1 MAHETDE
8 HYPLREVAYEAFEA
22 SRGVIPDDINDA
34 GETFP
39 GGTICGNVC
48 WSVGAG
54 DVASLAMIAEE
65 SFTFEETRVFF
76 ALAEWGSPILSHP
89 VATVGGSVS
98 ISFPGPEALGR
109 SVVVKPGS
117 PVPAGWEGADRVTID
132 TALLADPERL
142 EAVVI
147 DAQHRYVKRTQ
158 TVYELGVPA
167 AELNRV
173 EAVDAEPVELGS
185 DFTFLRER
193 LTKAIWHNSYDA
205 TGDELVWWWS
215 RKAEARIGASVKGPA
230 DVVLADGSAVWIDGG
245 PRQTFNLEL
254 VHHETVDLG
263 LATRVPPP
271 TAPSE
276 ALAEDQLAAVSH
288 GAGPA
293 RIIAPAGSGK
303 TRVLTARMRHLVED
317 LLVEP
322 EIITA
327 VAYNKRAADE
337 MAERLPSR
345 LRSRI
350 RTIHSL
356 GWAILRMA
364 QPHLSLIDERE
375 QRRRLEPISPAPPR
389 ANTDVIG
396 PYLEALSEVR
406 IGLRSPAHIEAERD
420 DVPGFEDT
428 FRKYQEILVDRGEA
442 DHDTQIYGAIKA
454 LLTNPGIRGYWQR
467 QCRHLLVDEFQDLT
481 PAYLLL
487 LRLVASPGLNVFGV
501 GDDDQVIYG
510 YAGAD
515 PRYLIDFETL
525 FPGAGSYALETNY
538 RSPTD
543 VVTGATHLLG
553 YNDRRLPKTVRAG
566 SKLAGLSV
574 EHAKGVDLGTIA
586 VNGITSLIEEGSPTN
601 TIAVLTRVNSS
612 LLPVQVALAEHG
624 IGFQS
629 MLGASV
635 LERTLLRAALAW
647 IRIALEPEAMTR
659 NDLFQAIRRPARG
672 LTRLFTDSI
681 ERRRGP
687 FTIDGIEAL
696 GADLDSKRR
705 KRWDSFC
712 DDIRLA
718 ASSATSTSLLLDT
731 LSDDIGLSS
740 AAAALDATRN
750 LADRSGQTDDLIAL
764 QRIAG
769 LHEDPASFE
778 LWLRERL
785 ATPSDPDGVVLS
797 TVHRVKGLEWD
808 HVVLFGADASLM
820 PHHLAGDIEE
830 ERRIFHVAITR
841 GIKTVSVLA
850 DEEAPSVFLSEID
863 GSRPKTERVRPE
875 PKKKA
880 SAILTGLTAGVGE
893 EIKVQGG
900 YKGVVDR
907 ITDEGCVVKLDGGG
921 AGIRVKW
928 GDRIEVGGKTGPLR
942 RSPDD
947 VDDDLIERLKNW
959 RRTQSE
965 SQGVPA
971 FVIFHDTTLN
981 EIAAIRPTSAQD
993 LLKVTGIGP
1002 AKLEAYGDEL
1012 IDLLSN
1018 FDGGE

>member
-1 MAHETDE
+1 M
-8 HYPLREVAYEAFEA
+8 
-22 SRGVIPDDINDA
+22 
-34 GETFP
+34 
-39 GGTICGNVC
+39 
-48 WSVGAG
+48 
-54 DVASLAMIAEE
+54 
-65 SFTFEETRVFF
+65 
-76 ALAEWGSPILSHP
+76 
-89 VATVGGSVS
+89 S
-98 ISFPGPEALGR
+98 ISFPGPEVLGR
-109 SVVVKPGS
+109 SVVVKPGF
-117 PVPAGWEGADRVTID
+117 PAPEAWADAERVTID
-132 TALLADPERL
+132 TALLVDPERL
-142 EAVVI
+142 AAVVV
-147 DAQHRYVKRTQ
+147 DAQLRYVQRTP

-167 AELNRV
+167 AELNRTV
-173 EAVDAEPVELGS
+173 SLDVDPVELGS

-193 LTKAIWHNSYDA
+193 LTKAVWHNSYDA

-215 RKAEARIGASVKGPA
+215 RKAEARVGAGFEGPA

-245 PRQTFNLEL
+245 PRQPFEL
-254 VHHETVDLG
+254 AVIHHETIDLG
-263 LATRVPPP
+263 RTTRVPPP
-271 TAPSE
+271 AAPSE
-276 ALAEDQLAAVSH
+276 DLADDQLAAVFH

-317 LLVEP
+317 RLVEP
-322 EIITA
+322 EIISA

-337 MAERLPSR
+337 MAERLPPS

-364 QPHLSLIDERE
+364 QPHLTLIDERE

-406 IGLRSPAHIEAERD
+406 IGLRSPARIEIERD
-420 DVPGFEDT
+420 DVPGFEET
-428 FRKYQEILVDRGEA
+428 FGKYQEILADRGEA
-442 DHDTQIYGAIKA
+442 DHDTQIYGAIQS
-454 LLTNPGIRGYWQR
+454 LLANPDLRDHWQR

-515 PRYLIDFETL
+515 PRYLIDFENL

-553 YNDRRLPKTVRAG
+553 YNDRRLPKSIHAASQVE
-566 SKLAGLSV
+566 GLSV
-574 EHAKGVDLGTIA
+574 EQANGVDLGTIA
-586 VNGITSLIEEGSPTN
+586 VDRITGLTGEGAPPN

-612 LLPVQVALAEHG
+612 LLPVQVALAESG
-624 IGFQS
+624 TPFQS
-629 MLGASV
+629 LLGASV
-635 LERTLLRAALAW
+635 LDRTLLRATLAW
-647 IRIALEPEAMTR
+647 IRIALDPEAMTR
-659 NDLFQAIRRPARG
+659 NDLFQAIRRPGRG

-687 FTIDGIEAL
+687 FTIDQIEAL

-718 ASSATSTSLLLDT
+718 ASSATSTSFLLDT
-731 LSDDIGLSS
+731 LADDVGLSS
-740 AAAALDATRN
+740 AAAALDATRT

-778 LWLRERL
+778 PWLRERL
-785 ATPSDPDGVVLS
+785 ATPSNPEGVVLS

-808 HVVLFGADASLM
+808 HVIVFGADSSLM
-820 PHHLAGDIEE
+820 PHHLASDIEE
-830 ERRIFHVAITR
+830 ERRIFHVALTR
-841 GIKTVSVLA
+841 GIRTVTVLA
-850 DEEAPSVFLSEID
+850 DKVSPSVFISELD
-863 GSRPKTERVRPE
+863 GTRPRTEKVRPE
-875 PKKKA
+875 PEKKVA
-880 SAILTGLTAGVGE
+880 AILTGLAAGAGE

-907 ITDEGCVVKLDGGG
+907 VTDEGCVVRLHGGG
-921 AGIRVKW
+921 AEIRVKW

-959 RRTQSE
+959 RRTQAE

-981 EIAAIRPTSAQD
+981 EIAALRPKTAAA
-993 LLKVTGIGP
+993 LLKITGIGP

-1012 IDLLSN
+1012 IDLLTDFN
-1018 FDGGE
+1018 GGG

>member
-1 MAHETDE
+1 M
-8 HYPLREVAYEAFEA
+8 
-22 SRGVIPDDINDA
+22 
-34 GETFP
+34 
-39 GGTICGNVC
+39 
-48 WSVGAG
+48 
-54 DVASLAMIAEE
+54 
-65 SFTFEETRVFF
+65 
-76 ALAEWGSPILSHP
+76 
-89 VATVGGSVS
+89 S
-98 ISFPGPEALGR
+98 ISFPGPEELGR

-117 PVPAGWEGADRVTID
+117 PAPEGWDGADRVTID
-132 TALLADPERL
+132 TPLLADPDRL

-147 DAQHRYVKRTQ
+147 DAQRRYVQRTP

-167 AELNRV
+167 AELNRT
-173 EAVDAEPVELGS
+173 ESLDADPVELGS

-193 LTKAIWHNSYDA
+193 LTKAVWHNSYDA

-215 RKAEARIGASVKGPA
+215 RKAEARIGARVEAPA
-230 DVVLADGSAVWIDGG
+230 DVVLADGSAVWVDGG
-245 PRQTFNLEL
+245 PRQPFDLDV

-263 LATRVPPP
+263 RTTRVPPP

-276 ALAEDQLAAVSH
+276 ALAADQLAAVSH
-288 GAGPA
+288 EAGPA

-317 LLVEP
+317 RLVEP

-337 MAERLPSR
+337 MAERLPAS

-364 QPHLSLIDERE
+364 QPHLTLIDERE

-406 IGLRSPAHIEAERD
+406 IGLRPPTLIEAERD
-420 DVPGFEDT
+420 DVPGFGET
-428 FRKYQEILVDRGEA
+428 FRKYQEILTDRGEA

-454 LLTNPGIRGYWQR
+454 LLTSPDLRDHWQR

-553 YNDRRLPKTVRAG
+553 YNDRRLPKTIRAD
-566 SKLAGLSV
+566 SKLQGLSV
-574 EHAKGVDLGTIA
+574 EQASGVDLGTIA
-586 VNGITSLIEEGSPTN
+586 VDRITRLIDEEAPMN

-612 LLPVQVALAEHG
+612 LLPVQVALAERG
-624 IGFQS
+624 TRFQS
-629 MLGASV
+629 LLGASV
-635 LERTLLRAALAW
+635 LDRTLLRATLAW
-647 IRIALEPEAMTR
+647 IRIALDPEAMTR
-659 NDLFQAIRRPARG
+659 NDLFQAIRRPGRG

-696 GADLDSKRR
+696 GTDLDSKRR

-769 LHEDPASFE
+769 LHEDPATFE
-778 LWLRERL
+778 PWLRERL
-785 ATPSDPDGVVLS
+785 ATPSDLDGVVLS

-808 HVVLFGADASLM
+808 HVVVFGADSSLM

-841 GIKTVSVLA
+841 GIRTVTVLA
-850 DEEAPSVFLSEID
+850 DKKTPSVFLSELD
-863 GSRPKTERVRPE
+863 GSRPKAEKVRPE
-875 PKKKA
+875 PDKKA
-880 SAILTGLTAGVGE
+880 STILTGLIAGVAE

-907 ITDEGCVVKLDGGG
+907 ITDEGCVVKLHGGG
-921 AGIRVKW
+921 AEIRVKW
-928 GDRIEVGGKTGPLR
+928 GDRIEVGGKSGPLR

-947 VDDDLIERLKNW
+947 VDEALIERLKKW
-959 RRTQSE
+959 RLTQAE

-981 EIAAIRPTSAQD
+981 EIAAIRPASAD
-993 LLKVTGIGP
+993 ALLKITGIGP

-1012 IDLLSN
+1012 IDLLADY
-1018 FDGGE
+1018 DGG

>member
-1 MAHETDE
+1 
-8 HYPLREVAYEAFEA
+8 
-22 SRGVIPDDINDA
+22 
-34 GETFP
+34 
-39 GGTICGNVC
+39 
-48 WSVGAG
+48 
-54 DVASLAMIAEE
+54 
-65 SFTFEETRVFF
+65 
-76 ALAEWGSPILSHP
+76 
-89 VATVGGSVS
+89 VS
-98 ISFPGPEALGR
+98 ISFPGPEELGR

-117 PVPAGWEGADRVTID
+117 PAPGGWDGADRVTID
-132 TALLADPERL
+132 DRLLADTERL

-147 DAQHRYVKRTQ
+147 DVQRRYVQRIP
-158 TVYELGVPA
+158 TVYELGVPS

-173 EAVDAEPVELGS
+173 ESIEADPVELGS

-193 LTKAIWHNSYDA
+193 LTKAVWHNSYDA
-205 TGDELVWWWS
+205 TGDKLVWWWS
-215 RKAEARIGASVKGPA
+215 RKAEARIGASAAGTS

-245 PRQTFNLEL
+245 PRQPLDL
-254 VHHETVDLG
+254 DVVHHETVDLG
-263 LATRVPPP
+263 RSTRVPPP

-276 ALAEDQLAAVSH
+276 VLAEDQLSAVSH

-303 TRVLTARMRHLVED
+303 TRVLTARMRHLVGD
-317 LLVEP
+317 RLIEP

-337 MAERLPSR
+337 MAERLPAS

-364 QPHLSLIDERE
+364 QPHLNLIEERE

-389 ANTDVIG
+389 ANTDVVG

-406 IGLRSPAHIEAERD
+406 IGFRPPALIEAERD

-428 FRKYQEILVDRGEA
+428 FRKYQEIIAERGEA
-442 DHDTQIYGAIKA
+442 DHDTQIYGAIQA
-454 LLTNPGIRGYWQR
+454 LLASPGLRDHWQR

-515 PRYLIDFETL
+515 PRYLIEFETL

-538 RSPTD
+538 RSPID

-553 YNDRRLPKTVRAG
+553 YNDRRLPKSIRAASELEG
-566 SKLAGLSV
+566 MSV
-574 EHAKGVDLGTIA
+574 EQAEGVELGTIA
-586 VNGITSLIEEGSPTN
+586 VDRITNLIDEGAPTK

-612 LLPVQVALAEHG
+612 LLPVQVALAEQG
-624 IGFQS
+624 VGFQS
-629 MLGASV
+629 LLGVSV
-635 LERTLLRAALAW
+635 LDRTLLRATLAW
-647 IRIALEPEAMTR
+647 IRIALDPEAMTR
-659 NDLFQAIRRPARG
+659 NDLFQVIRRPGRG

-687 FTIDGIEAL
+687 FTVDGIEAL
-696 GADLDSKRR
+696 GADLDSKRG
-705 KRWDSFC
+705 KRWTSFC

-731 LSDDIGLSS
+731 LADDIGLSS

-778 LWLRERL
+778 PWLRQRL

-808 HVVLFGADASLM
+808 HVIVFGADSSLM
-820 PHHLAGDIEE
+820 PHHLASDIEE
-830 ERRIFHVAITR
+830 ERRIFHVALTR
-841 GIKTVSVLA
+841 GIRTVTVLA
-850 DEEAPSVFLSEID
+850 DKQSPSVFLSELD
-863 GSRPKTERVRPE
+863 GSRAKTEKVRHQPE
-875 PKKKA
+875 KKA
-880 SAILTGLTAGVGE
+880 SAVLTGLVADVGE

-907 ITDEGCVVKLDGGG
+907 ITDEGCVVKLHGGG
-921 AGIRVKW
+921 AEIRVKW
-928 GDRIEVGGKTGPLR
+928 GDRIEVGGKPGPLR

-947 VDDDLIERLKNW
+947 VDGDLVDRLKKW
-959 RRTQSE
+959 RLTQAE

-981 EIAAIRPTSAQD
+981 EIATMRPKSTGA
-993 LLKVTGIGP
+993 LLNVAGIGP

-1012 IDLLSN
+1012 IDLLTDY
-1018 FDGGE
+1018 DGG

>member
-1 MAHETDE
+1 MN
-8 HYPLREVAYEAFEA
+8 
-22 SRGVIPDDINDA
+22 IQ
-34 GETFP
+34 
-39 GGTICGNVC
+39 
-48 WSVGAG
+48 
-54 DVASLAMIAEE
+54 
-65 SFTFEETRVFF
+65 
-76 ALAEWGSPILSHP
+76 
-89 VATVGGSVS
+89 
-98 ISFPGPEALGR
+98 FPGPVVLGR

-117 PVPAGWEGADRVTID
+117 PVPAGWEMDDRVTID
-132 TALLADPERL
+132 ADLLGDPEHL
-142 EAVVI
+142 ESVVV
-147 DAQHRYVKRTQ
+147 DAQRRYVQRTP
-158 TVYELGVPA
+158 TVYELGVSVE
-167 AELNRV
+167 ELNRT
-173 EAVDAEPVELGS
+173 ESIDTDPVELGS

-193 LTKAIWHNSYDA
+193 LTKAVWHNSYDA
-205 TGDELVWWWS
+205 TGDDVIWWWS
-215 RKAEARIGASVKGPA
+215 RKAESRIGARVEGPA

-245 PRQTFNLEL
+245 PRQPFDLDV

-263 LATRVPPP
+263 QDTRVRPPA
-271 TAPSE
+271 APSE
-276 ALAEDQLAAVSH
+276 DLANDQLAAVSH
-288 GAGPA
+288 GPGPA
-293 RIIAPAGSGK
+293 RVIAPAGSGK

-317 LLVEP
+317 RLVEP

-337 MAERLPSR
+337 MAERLPAR

-356 GWAILRMA
+356 GWAILRMDR
-364 QPHLSLIDERE
+364 PHLILIDERE

-406 IGLRSPAHIEAERD
+406 IGLRSPSLIEAERD

-428 FRKYQEILVDRGEA
+428 FRKYEAILADRGEA
-442 DHDTQIYGAIKA
+442 DHDAQIYAAIKA
-454 LLTNPGIRGYWQR
+454 LLANPDLRGHWQR
-467 QCRHLLVDEFQDLT
+467 QSRHLLVDEFQDLT

-525 FPGAGSYALETNY
+525 FPGAGSYGLETNY
-538 RSPTD
+538 RSPND

-553 YNDRRLPKTVRAG
+553 YNDRRLPKTIRAG
-566 SKLAGLSV
+566 SELEGLSV
-574 EHAKGVDLGTIA
+574 EQAKGVDLGTIA
-586 VNGITSLIEEGSPTN
+586 VDRITNLVDQGAPTN

-612 LLPVQVALAEHG
+612 LLPVQVALAEYG
-624 IGFQS
+624 MGFQS
-629 MLGASV
+629 LLGASV
-635 LERTLLRAALAW
+635 LDRTLLRATLAW
-647 IRIALEPEAMTR
+647 IRIALDPEAMTR
-659 NDLFQAIRRPARG
+659 NDLFQAIRRPGRG

-687 FTIDGIEAL
+687 FTLDGIKAL

-705 KRWDSFC
+705 QRWDSFC

-731 LSDDIGLSS
+731 LADDIGLSS

-769 LHEDPASFE
+769 LHDHPASFE
-778 LWLRERL
+778 PWLRERL

-808 HVVLFGADASLM
+808 HVFIFGADSSLM
-820 PHHLAGDIEE
+820 PHHLASDIEE
-830 ERRIFHVAITR
+830 ERRIFHVALTR
-841 GIKTVSVLA
+841 GIKTVTVLA
-850 DEEAPSVFLSEID
+850 DKISPSVFLSEID
-863 GSRPKTERVRPE
+863 GSRAKTEPVRHE
-875 PKKKA
+875 PPKKA
-880 SAILTGLTAGVGE
+880 SAILTGLTVEVGT

-907 ITDEGCVVKLDGGG
+907 VTDEGCVVKLHGGG
-921 AGIRVKW
+921 AEIRVKW

-947 VDDDLIERLKNW
+947 VDDDLIERLRKW
-959 RRTQSE
+959 RLTQAE

-981 EIAAIRPTSAQD
+981 EIAAIRPNSTDA
-993 LLKVTGIGP
+993 LLKITGIGP

-1012 IDLLSN
+1012 IDLLTDYN
-1018 FDGGE
+1018 GGE

>member
-1 MAHETDE
+1 MT
-8 HYPLREVAYEAFEA
+8 
-22 SRGVIPDDINDA
+22 IDA
-34 GETFP
+34 G
-39 GGTICGNVC
+39 V
-48 WSVGAG
+48 
-54 DVASLAMIAEE
+54 
-65 SFTFEETRVFF
+65 
-76 ALAEWGSPILSHP
+76 
-89 VATVGGSVS
+89 
-98 ISFPGPEALGR
+98 
-109 SVVVKPGS
+109 
-117 PVPAGWEGADRVTID
+117 
-132 TALLADPERL
+132 LLEPERL

-147 DAQHRYVKRTQ
+147 DAQRRYVQRTP
-158 TVYELGVPA
+158 TVYELGVSA
-167 AELNRV
+167 AELNRTDSV
-173 EAVDAEPVELGS
+173 NVDPVELGS

-193 LTKAIWHNSYDA
+193 LTKAVWHNSYDA
-205 TGDELVWWWS
+205 TGDEMVWWWS
-215 RKAEARIGASVKGPA
+215 RKANARIGASVEGPA
-230 DVVLADGSAVWIDGG
+230 DVVLADGSSVWIDGG
-245 PRQTFNLEL
+245 PRQPFDLNV
-254 VHHETVDLG
+254 VHHETAELG
-263 LATRVPPP
+263 LSTRVPPP

-276 ALAEDQLAAVSH
+276 TLAEDQLAAVSH

-317 LLVEP
+317 RMIEP

-337 MAERLPSR
+337 MAERLPAG

-364 QPHLSLIDERE
+364 QPQLSLIDERE

-406 IGLRSPAHIEAERD
+406 IGLRSPARIEAERD

-428 FRKYQEILVDRGEA
+428 FGKYQAVLADRGEA
-442 DHDTQIYGAIKA
+442 DHDTQIYGAIQA
-454 LLTNPGIRGYWQR
+454 LLTNPDLRDHWQR

-487 LRLVASPGLNVFGV
+487 LRLVASPGLSVFGV

-525 FPGAGSYALETNY
+525 FPGAGSFALETNY
-538 RSPTD
+538 RSPID
-543 VVTGATHLLG
+543 VVAGATHLLS
-553 YNDRRLPKTVRAG
+553 YNDRRLPKTICAA
-566 SKLAGLSV
+566 SELEGLSV
-574 EHAKGVDLGTIA
+574 EQASGVDLGTIA
-586 VNGITSLIEEGSPTN
+586 VDRIASLIDGGAATD

-612 LLPVQVALAEHG
+612 LLPVQVGLAEHG

-629 MLGASV
+629 MLGTSV
-635 LERTLLRAALAW
+635 LDRTLLRATLSW
-647 IRIALEPEAMTR
+647 IRIALDPEAMTR
-659 NDLFQAIRRPARG
+659 NDLFQVIRRPGRG

-687 FTIDGIEAL
+687 FTIDGIESL

-731 LSDDIGLSS
+731 LADDIGLSS

-750 LADRSGQTDDLIAL
+750 LADRSGQGDDLVAL

-778 LWLRERL
+778 PWLRERL
-785 ATPSDPDGVVLS
+785 ATPSEPVGVVLS

-808 HVVLFGADASLM
+808 HVIVFGADSSLM

-830 ERRIFHVAITR
+830 ERRIFHVALTR
-841 GIKTVSVLA
+841 GIKTVTVLA
-850 DEEAPSVFLSEID
+850 DKASPSVFLSELD
-863 GSRPKTERVRPE
+863 GSRSKSEKVRLEPE
-875 PKKKA
+875 KKA
-880 SAILTGLTAGVGE
+880 SAILTGITAGVAE
-893 EIKVQGG
+893 EIKVQGA

-907 ITDEGCVVKLDGGG
+907 VTDDGCVVKLHGGG
-921 AGIRVKW
+921 AEIRVKW

-942 RSPDD
+942 RGLDD
-947 VDDDLIERLKNW
+947 VDDDLVERLKNW
-959 RRTQSE
+959 RRVQAE

-981 EIAAIRPTSAQD
+981 EIAAIRPKSAD
-993 LLKVTGIGP
+993 ALLRVSGIGP

-1012 IDLLSN
+1012 IDLLTD
-1018 FDGGE
+1018 FDAG

>member
-1 MAHETDE
+1 M
-8 HYPLREVAYEAFEA
+8 
-22 SRGVIPDDINDA
+22 
-34 GETFP
+34 
-39 GGTICGNVC
+39 
-48 WSVGAG
+48 
-54 DVASLAMIAEE
+54 
-65 SFTFEETRVFF
+65 
-76 ALAEWGSPILSHP
+76 
-89 VATVGGSVS
+89 S
-98 ISFPGPEALGR
+98 ISFPGPEELGR
-109 SVVVKPGS
+109 SVVVNPGS
-117 PVPAGWEGADRVTID
+117 AAPEGWGGADRVTID
-132 TALLADPERL
+132 ADLLADPDRL
-142 EAVVI
+142 ETVVVA
-147 DAQHRYVKRTQ
+147 AQRRYVQRTP
-158 TVYELGVPA
+158 TVFELGVST
-167 AELNRV
+167 AELNRTDHLD
-173 EAVDAEPVELGS
+173 VDPVELGS

-193 LTKAIWHNSYDA
+193 LTKAVWHNSYDA
-205 TGDELVWWWS
+205 TGDAVIWWWS
-215 RKAEARIGASVKGPA
+215 RKAEARIGATVEGPA
-230 DVVLADGSAVWIDGG
+230 DVILADGSSVWIDGG
-245 PRQTFNLEL
+245 PRQPLGL
-254 VHHETVDLG
+254 AVVHHETVDLG
-263 LATRVPPP
+263 RATRVPSP

-276 ALAEDQLAAVSH
+276 DLADDQLAAVSH

-317 LLVEP
+317 RLVEP

-337 MAERLPSR
+337 MAERLPAS

-364 QPHLSLIDERE
+364 QPHLTLIDERE
-375 QRRRLEPISPAPPR
+375 QRRRLEPISSAPPR

-406 IGLRSPAHIEAERD
+406 IGLRSPALIEAERD

-428 FRKYQEILVDRGEA
+428 FRKYQEILADRGEA

-454 LLTNPGIRGYWQR
+454 LLTNPDLRGHWQR

-525 FPGAGSYALETNY
+525 FPGAAGYALEINY

-543 VVTGATHLLG
+543 AVTGATHLLG
-553 YNDRRLPKTVRAG
+553 YNDRRLPKTIRAA
-566 SKLAGLSV
+566 SELEGLSV
-574 EHAKGVDLGTIA
+574 EQVKGVHLGTIA
-586 VNGITSLIEEGSPTN
+586 VDRITGLIDQGAPTN
-601 TIAVLTRVNSS
+601 SIAVLTRVNSS
-612 LLPVQVALAEHG
+612 LLPVQVTLAEHG

-629 MLGASV
+629 LLTASV
-635 LERTLLRAALAW
+635 LERTLLRATLAW

-659 NDLFQAIRRPARG
+659 NDLFQVIRRPGRG
-672 LTRLFTDSI
+672 LTRLLTDSI

-687 FTIDGIEAL
+687 FTIDSIEAL

-705 KRWDSFC
+705 KRWDDFC

-731 LSDDIGLSS
+731 LADDIGLSS

-750 LADRSGQTDDLIAL
+750 LVDRSGQTDDLIAL
-764 QRIAG
+764 QRVAN
-769 LHEDPASFE
+769 LHEDPATFE
-778 LWLRERL
+778 PWLHERL
-785 ATPSDPDGVVLS
+785 ATRSDPDGVVLS

-808 HVVLFGADASLM
+808 HVIVFGADASLM
-820 PHHLAGDIEE
+820 PHHLASDIEE

-841 GIKTVSVLA
+841 GIKSVAVLA
-850 DEEAPSVFLSEID
+850 DREGPSLFLSELD
-863 GSRPKTERVRPE
+863 GSRPRADPVRPE
-875 PKKKA
+875 PKKA
-880 SAILTGLTAGVGE
+880 AAILTGLTGDVGE

-907 ITDEGCVVKLDGGG
+907 VTDEGCVVKLHGGG
-921 AGIRVKW
+921 AEIRVKW

-942 RSPDD
+942 RGPDD
-947 VDDDLIERLKNW
+947 VDDDLIERLKKW
-959 RRTQSE
+959 RLTQAE

-971 FVIFHDTTLN
+971 FVVFHDTTLN
-981 EIAAIRPTSAQD
+981 EIAAIRPGSTDA
-993 LLKVTGIGP
+993 LLEITGIGP
-1002 AKLEAYGDEL
+1002 AKLEAYGEEL
-1012 IDLLSN
+1012 IDLLTEY
-1018 FDGGE
+1018 DGGE

>member
-1 MAHETDE
+1 M
-8 HYPLREVAYEAFEA
+8 
-22 SRGVIPDDINDA
+22 SIN
-34 GETFP
+34 
-39 GGTICGNVC
+39 
-48 WSVGAG
+48 
-54 DVASLAMIAEE
+54 
-65 SFTFEETRVFF
+65 
-76 ALAEWGSPILSHP
+76 
-89 VATVGGSVS
+89 
-98 ISFPGPEALGR
+98 FPGPVVLGR

-117 PVPAGWEGADRVTID
+117 PVPAGWDGADRVTID
-132 TALLADPERL
+132 ADLLGDPEHL
-142 EAVVI
+142 ESVVV
-147 DAQHRYVKRTQ
+147 DAQRRYGQRIP
-158 TVYELGVPA
+158 TVYEFAVPA
-167 AELNRV
+167 SELNRT
-173 EAVDAEPVELGS
+173 EGIDTAPVELGS

-193 LTKAIWHNSYDA
+193 LTKAVWHNSYDA
-205 TGDELVWWWS
+205 TGDDLIWWWS
-215 RKAEARIGASVKGPA
+215 RKAEARIAASAEGSA
-230 DVVLADGSAVWIDGG
+230 DVLLSDGYAVWIDGG
-245 PRQTFNLEL
+245 PRQPLAL
-254 VHHETVDLG
+254 DVIHHETVDLG
-263 LATRVPPP
+263 LTTRVPPP

-276 ALAEDQLAAVSH
+276 DLADDQLAAVSH

-317 LLVEP
+317 RLVEP

-364 QPHLSLIDERE
+364 QPHLTLIDERE
-375 QRRRLEPISPAPPR
+375 QRRRLEPISTAPPR

-406 IGLRSPAHIEAERD
+406 IGLRSPALIEAERD

-428 FRKYQEILVDRGEA
+428 FGKYQEILADRGEA
-442 DHDTQIYGAIKA
+442 DHDTQIYGAIQA
-454 LLTNPGIRGYWQR
+454 LLTSPDLRDHWQR

-553 YNDRRLPKTVRAG
+553 YNSRRLSKTIRAG
-566 SKLAGLSV
+566 SELEGLSV
-574 EHAKGVDLGTIA
+574 EQAKGVDLGTIA
-586 VNGITSLIEEGSPTN
+586 VDRITKLIDEGAPTN

-612 LLPVQVALAEHG
+612 LLPVQVALAENG

-629 MLGASV
+629 LLGVSV
-635 LERTLLRAALAW
+635 LDRTLLRATLAW
-647 IRIALEPEAMTR
+647 IRLALDPGAMTR
-659 NDLFQAIRRPARG
+659 NDLFQAIRRPGRG
-672 LTRLFTDSI
+672 LTRLFTDTV

-687 FTIDGIEAL
+687 FTIAGIEAL

-731 LSDDIGLSS
+731 LADDIGLSS

-769 LHEDPASFE
+769 LHEDPAGFE
-778 LWLRERL
+778 PWLRERL

-808 HVVLFGADASLM
+808 HVLVFGADSSLM

-841 GIKTVSVLA
+841 GIKTVTVLA
-850 DEEAPSVFLSEID
+850 DKESPSVFLSELD
-863 GSRPKTERVRPE
+863 GSRLKTEPARPE
-875 PKKKA
+875 PQKKA
-880 SAILTGLTAGVGE
+880 AAILTGLTAEVGE

-900 YKGVVDR
+900 YKGVIDR
-907 ITDEGCVVKLDGGG
+907 VTDEGCVVKLHGGG
-921 AGIRVKW
+921 AEIRVKW
-928 GDRIEVGGKTGPLR
+928 GDRIEIGGKTGPLR
-942 RSPDD
+942 RRPDD
-947 VDDDLIERLKNW
+947 VDDDLIERLKKW
-959 RRTQSE
+959 RLAQAE

-981 EIAAIRPTSAQD
+981 EIAAIRPTSAD
-993 LLKVTGIGP
+993 ALLKITGIGP
-1002 AKLEAYGDEL
+1002 AKLEAYGEEL
-1012 IDLLSN
+1012 IDLLSDHN
-1018 FDGGE
+1018 GG

>member
-1 MAHETDE
+1 M
-8 HYPLREVAYEAFEA
+8 
-22 SRGVIPDDINDA
+22 
-34 GETFP
+34 
-39 GGTICGNVC
+39 
-48 WSVGAG
+48 
-54 DVASLAMIAEE
+54 
-65 SFTFEETRVFF
+65 
-76 ALAEWGSPILSHP
+76 
-89 VATVGGSVS
+89 S
-98 ISFPGPEALGR
+98 ISFPGPEELGR
-109 SVVVKPGS
+109 SVVINPGS
-117 PVPAGWEGADRVTID
+117 AVPEGWDGTDRVTID
-132 TALLADPERL
+132 TSLLADTERL

-147 DAQHRYVKRTQ
+147 DAQRRYVQRTP
-158 TVYELGVPA
+158 TVYELAVPA

-173 EAVDAEPVELGS
+173 ESLKTDPVELGS

-193 LTKAIWHNSYDA
+193 LTKAVWHNSYDA
-205 TGDELVWWWS
+205 TGDGLIWWWS
-215 RKAEARIGASVKGPA
+215 RKAGARIGARVEGPA
-230 DVVLADGSAVWIDGG
+230 DVVLPDGSAVWIDGG
-245 PRQTFNLEL
+245 PRQPL
-254 VHHETVDLG
+254 VLDVIHHETVDL
-263 LATRVPPP
+263 ARTTRVPPP
-271 TAPSE
+271 TGPSE
-276 ALAEDQLAAVSH
+276 ALAVDQLAAVSH

-293 RIIAPAGSGK
+293 RVIAPAGSGK
-303 TRVLTARMRHLVED
+303 TRVLTARMRHLVQD
-317 LLVEP
+317 RLVEP
-322 EIITA
+322 GIVTA

-337 MAERLPSR
+337 MAERLPAS

-364 QPHLSLIDERE
+364 QPHLTLIDERE
-375 QRRRLEPISPAPPR
+375 QRRRIEPISSAPPR
-389 ANTDVIG
+389 PNTDTIG

-406 IGLRSPAHIEAERD
+406 IGLRSPAQIETRRD

-428 FRKYQEILVDRGEA
+428 FRKYQEILADRGEA
-442 DHDTQIYGAIKA
+442 DHDTQIYGAIQA
-454 LLTNPGIRGYWQR
+454 LLTNPDLRDHWQR

-525 FPGAGSYALETNY
+525 FPGAASHALEINY
-538 RSPTD
+538 RCPTD
-543 VVTGATHLLG
+543 VVDGASHLLS
-553 YNDRRLPKTVRAG
+553 YNERRLPKTIRAD
-566 SKLAGLSV
+566 STVEGLTI
-574 EHAKGVDLGTIA
+574 EQANGVHLGTMASERIEKLIA
-586 VNGITSLIEEGSPTN
+586 TEVPMN

-612 LLPVQVALAEHG
+612 LLPVQVTLAEHD

-629 MLGASV
+629 LLTASV
-635 LERTLLRAALAW
+635 LDRTLLRATLAW

-659 NDLFQAIRRPARG
+659 NDLFQVIRRPGRG

-687 FTIDGIEAL
+687 FSIDSIEAL

-705 KRWDSFC
+705 KRWDDFC

-731 LSDDIGLSS
+731 LADDIGLSS

-750 LADRSGQTDDLIAL
+750 LADRSGQTDDLVAL

-769 LHEDPASFE
+769 LHEEPATFE
-778 LWLRERL
+778 PWLRERL
-785 ATPSDPDGVVLS
+785 STPSDPDGVVLS

-808 HVVLFGADASLM
+808 HVLVFGADATLM
-820 PHHLAGDIEE
+820 PHHLASDIEE

-841 GIKTVSVLA
+841 GIKSVTVLA
-850 DEEAPSVFLSEID
+850 DRETPSVFLSELD
-863 GSRPKTERVRPE
+863 GSRPRAEPVRPE
-875 PKKKA
+875 PKKA
-880 SAILTGLTAGVGE
+880 AGILTGLTAVVGE

-907 ITDEGCVVKLDGGG
+907 VTGDGCVVKLHGGG
-921 AGIRVKW
+921 AEIRVRW
-928 GDRIEVGGKTGPLR
+928 GDRIQVGGKTGPLR

-947 VDDDLIERLKNW
+947 VDDDLIERLKSW
-959 RRTQSE
+959 RRTQAE

-981 EIAAIRPTSAQD
+981 EIAAIRPKTPKR
-993 LLKVTGIGP
+993 LLEITGIGP

-1012 IDLLSN
+1012 LDLLTDYN
-1018 FDGGE
+1018 GGE